1 MALSRT
7 PVYMGTLLI
16 GAALLFADLASL
28 VWTVVSVIMLL
39 LAVHMVADRPRV
51 MLSHGPAL
59 ADDPDPDPAAETPP
73 DVVAPAVSALA
84 DTDLLLRMERLV
96 AVGQLS
102 AGIAHEINNPVA
114 YVHSNLVDIREDF
127 DNLHRFIRRIDEL
140 AHDLPRDSDIWRGM
154 VQAYRDEQVAD
165 ILALFPERLKDCIE
179 GVDRIGHIVH
189 DMKTL
194 VRGGGSN
201 KALCNLNQDLATVI
215 NIARTRIKG
224 QVQFHVHLL
233 NDCPPLWCN
242 PSQIGQVVLNILV
255 NAVQAVGDN
264 SGDISLTQT
273 LRDGELEITICD
285 DGPGMSPEL
294 LQRAFEPFFTT
305 KGEQDGTG
313 MGLPLSRQLVQD
325 HGGRLEVE
333 SEPGV
338 GTCFH
343 IYLPVPAQEGQHV

>member
-7 PVYMGTLLI
+7 PIYMGALLA
-16 GAALLFADLASL
+16 GAAITFADLDAL
-28 VWTVVSVIMLL
+28 VWVLVSVGMLL
-39 LAVHMVADRPRV
+39 LAVHMV
-51 MLSHGPAL
+51 
-59 ADDPDPDPAAETPP
+59 DDNRSIRLVSSSPLTPEP
-73 DVVAPAVSALA
+73 EPVAPAPTPFAA
-84 DTDLLLRMERLV
+84 DPELLIRMERLV

-114 YVHSNLVDIREDF
+114 YVHSNLVDIREDLES
-127 DNLHRFIRRIDEL
+127 LHRFIHRVDEL
-140 AHDLPRDSDIWRGM
+140 AHDLPRDSAIWRGM
-154 VQAYRDEQVAD
+154 AQAYRDEQVAD
-165 ILALFPERLKDCIE
+165 ILALLPERLKDSIE
-179 GVDRIGHIVH
+179 GVERIGHIVH

-194 VRGGGSN
+194 VRGGGSG
-201 KALCNLNQDLATVI
+201 KALCDLNHDLATVI

-224 QVQFHVHLL
+224 HVRFHVHLL
-233 NDCPPLWCN
+233 SDAPKLWCN

-264 SGDISLTQT
+264 PGDISLTQT

-305 KGEQDGTG
+305 KGDQDGTG
-313 MGLPLSRQLVQD
+313 MGLPLSRQLIQD
-325 HGGRLEVE
+325 HGGRLDVE
-333 SEPGV
+333 SEVGV

-343 IYLPVPAQEGQHV
+343 IYLPVPAQEEQHV

>member
-7 PVYMGTLLI
+7 PVYMGTLMV

-28 VWTVVSVIMLL
+28 VWTVVSVVMLL
-39 LAVHMVADRPRV
+39 LAVHVVTDSPRV
-51 MLSHGPAL
+51 VVSSGPSST
-59 ADDPDPDPAAETPP
+59 ADPAPDPEPAPKP
-73 DVVAPAVSALA
+73 HAPAVMTDS
-84 DTDLLLRMERLV
+84 DLLLRMERLV

-127 DNLHRFIRRIDEL
+127 ENLHRFIRRIDEL
-140 AHDLPRDSDIWRGM
+140 AHELPRDGDIWRGM

-165 ILALFPERLKDCIE
+165 ILALLPERLKDSVE
-179 GVDRIGHIVH
+179 GVERIGHIVH

-194 VRGGGSN
+194 VRGGGSS
-201 KALCNLNQDLATVI
+201 KSLCNLNQDLATVI

-224 QVQFHVHLL
+224 QVRFHVHLL
-233 NDCPPLWCN
+233 NDCPQLWCN

-264 SGDISLTQT
+264 SGDISLTET
-273 LRDGELEITICD
+273 LRDNELEITICD
-285 DGPGMSPEL
+285 DGPGMDKEL
-294 LQRAFEPFFTT
+294 IEKAFEPFFTT

-343 IYLPVPAQEGQHV
+343 IFLPVPAQEEQHV